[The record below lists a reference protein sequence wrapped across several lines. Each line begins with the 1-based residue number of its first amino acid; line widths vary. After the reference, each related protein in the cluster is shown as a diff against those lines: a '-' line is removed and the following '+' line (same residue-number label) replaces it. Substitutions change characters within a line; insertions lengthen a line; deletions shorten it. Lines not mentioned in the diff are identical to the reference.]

1 MNQIIKKHNKVF
13 LILKVKSKKRKQIKN
28 FVFVVNHLHMMMS
41 QEIINK
47 KRLKKRMKKRM
58 KYMY

>member
-13 LILKVKSKKRKQIKN
+13 LILKVKSKKRKHKKN

-47 KRLKKRMKKRM
+47 KRLKKRMKK
-58 KYMY
+58 